1 MIIKLNSHLTT
12 LDLKPEISPIEH
24 LVVGII
30 PYNQL
35 VCVCVEFNCLS
46 WAGSTNTGGR
56 LFAFHIKRRQ
66 LKRSLART

>member
-35 VCVCVEFNCLS
+35 VCVCVSSLIACLEQDQPTLDGAYLRFTLS
-46 WAGSTNTGGR
+46 EGN
-56 LFAFHIKRRQ
+56 
-66 LKRSLART
+66 